1 MYYPLPGEI
10 QTVPRAELSTLVTPA
25 EIVEEGAIIVYFW
38 VNKQVVDLF
47 NKGEQPCSKPSNSG
61 LYNLLFSYR
70 SRKNLDLT
78 VHWMLAHLDNPQSKT
93 KSGKPKQRP
102 VYVHDHDVIDNKEAD
117 LLADRAA
124 EIAEL
129 PSWQV
134 DPLIDA
140 VHMARSIKLR
150 IATIVCATYLKDS
163 TQKTNVMD
171 SLHWM
176 FYQKTRPWPEQSTL
190 CTPPTWWCGAL
201 CAGLMYIII
210 HLNLFN
216 SSAHHVPQ

>member
-1 MYYPLPGEI
+1 MY
-10 QTVPRAELSTLVTPA
+10 A
-25 EIVEEGAIIVYFW
+25 
-38 VNKQVVDLF
+38 
-47 NKGEQPCSKPSNSG
+47 
-61 LYNLLFSYR
+61 
-70 SRKNLDLT
+70 
-78 VHWMLAHLDNPQSKT
+78 
-93 KSGKPKQRP
+93 
-102 VYVHDHDVIDNKEAD
+102 HDHDIIDNIEAD

-140 VHMARSIKLR
+140 VHMARSIQLT
-150 IATIVCATYLKDS
+150 IAIVVRNLPKRQYK
-163 TQKTNVMD
+163 KTNVMV
-171 SLHWM
+171 SLHRM

-216 SSAHHVPQ
+216 SSAHNVPQ